1 MKGYG
6 DENMKKLLSA
16 VLAAVMLGTT
26 GYAAV
31 KDMGDMKVS
40 IDESTEKANALMNV
54 EIWGPNKSIDD
65 LSNETSAQNI
75 LVYKKDLT
83 TDDSGKISLDIEIG
97 GDARISGIYT
107 LEISGENYH
116 TTEEFLLTNKEKTN
130 LLIAEINKVISDKTA
145 EEAKEFLAQKISDNT
160 FDLCI
165 VSDAYIDDETAAR
178 AAELVYNYLNDKK
191 ITLAKDNVSF
201 VMNKSVAIAA
211 TEYKQVSNVI
221 KDSDLFVLSQS
232 EIKDYYQKKY
242 IGDYIGTS
250 MATRLSGRK
259 YKDFA
264 AFDDALTEAFVLSV
278 IEKPD
283 GVDNVKEIM
292 QAFSGKIGTGS
303 SGTESRYSHVS
314 GNKYASYAELK
325 TAFDSFSGRGSETSG
340 SSGGSSSGGSNRG
353 TTTIGGQYT
362 EPVTPD
368 TYPMTIFD
376 DISTVPWAEEAI
388 VALAEK
394 RIINGVGDNKFAP
407 NDYITRE
414 EFAAIVVNAF
424 LEKQPLAEI
433 KFADVKY
440 GEWYYEKIQKAY
452 GAGIVN
458 GISDDMFGIGQNITR
473 QDMCVMLYR
482 IGKYVGGYFDDTT
495 ETAEKFSD
503 DSEISDY
510 ASEAVYALKA
520 REIVNGVDGYNFAP
534 LNTATRAEAA
544 KMIYGMIK

>member
-1 MKGYG
+1 
-6 DENMKKLLSA
+6 MKKLLSA

-54 EIWGPNKSIDD
+54 EIWAPNKSIDD
-65 LSNETSAQNI
+65 LSNETSVQNI

-83 TDDSGKISLDIEIG
+83 TDDNGKITLDIEIG
-97 GDARISGIYT
+97 GDARLSGIYT

-191 ITLAKDNVSF
+191 ITLAEDNVSF

-242 IGDYIGTS
+242 VGDYIGTS

-264 AFDDALTEAFVLSV
+264 EFDDALTEAFVLSV

-325 TAFDSFSGRGSETSG
+325 AAFDSFSGRGSETSG

-414 EFAAIVVNAF
+414 EFATIVVNAF
-424 LEKQPLAEI
+424 LEKQPLAKI
-433 KFADVKY
+433 SFADVKD

-452 GAGIVN
+452 GAGVVN
-458 GISDDMFGIGQNITR
+458 GISDDMFGIGRNITR
-473 QDMCVMLYR
+473 QDMTVMLYR

-520 REIVNGVDGYNFAP
+520 REIANGVDEYNFAP

>member
-1 MKGYG
+1 
-6 DENMKKLLSA
+6 MKKLLSA
-16 VLAAVMLGTT
+16 ALAAVMLGTT

-31 KDMGDMKVS
+31 KDMGDMKVN

-191 ITLAKDNVSF
+191 ITLAEDNVSF

-242 IGDYIGTS
+242 VGDYIGTS

-264 AFDDALTEAFVLSV
+264 EFDDALTETFVLSV

>member
-1 MKGYG
+1 
-6 DENMKKLLSA
+6 MKKLLSA

-191 ITLAKDNVSF
+191 ITLAEDNVSF

-211 TEYKQVSNVI
+211 TEYKKVSNVI

-242 IGDYIGTS
+242 VGDYIGTS

-473 QDMCVMLYR
+473 QDMAVMLYR
-482 IGKYVGGYFDDTT
+482 IGKYVGGYFDDTI

-510 ASEAVYALKA
+510 AAEAVYALKA
-520 REIVNGVDGYNFAP
+520 REIVNGVDEYNFAP

>member
-1 MKGYG
+1 
-6 DENMKKLLSA
+6 MKKLLSA

-65 LSNETSAQNI
+65 LSNETSVQNI

-83 TDDSGKISLDIEIG
+83 TDDNGKITLDIEIG
-97 GDARISGIYT
+97 GDARLSGIYT

-191 ITLAKDNVSF
+191 ITLAEDNVSF

-242 IGDYIGTS
+242 VGDYIGTS

-264 AFDDALTEAFVLSV
+264 EFDDALTEAFVLSV

-325 TAFDSFSGRGSETSG
+325 AAFDSFSGRGSETSG

-414 EFAAIVVNAF
+414 EFATIVVNAF
-424 LEKQPLAEI
+424 LEKQPLAKI
-433 KFADVKY
+433 SFADVKD

-452 GAGIVN
+452 GAGVVN
-458 GISDDMFGIGQNITR
+458 GISDDMFGIGRNITR
-473 QDMCVMLYR
+473 QDMTVMLYR

-520 REIVNGVDGYNFAP
+520 REIVNGVDEYNFAP

>member
-1 MKGYG
+1 
-6 DENMKKLLSA
+6 MKKLLSA

-97 GDARISGIYT
+97 GDARLSGIYT

-130 LLIAEINKVISDKTA
+130 SFIAEINKEISDKTA
-145 EEAKEFLAQKISDNT
+145 EDSKEFLAQKISDNI

-165 VSDAYIDDETAAR
+165 VSDAYIDDETASR

-191 ITLAKDNVSF
+191 ITLAEDNVSF

-211 TEYKQVSNVI
+211 TEYKKVSNVI

-242 IGDYIGTS
+242 VGDYIGTS

-264 AFDDALTEAFVLSV
+264 EFDDALTETFVLSV
-278 IEKPD
+278 IEKSD

-325 TAFDSFSGRGSETSG
+325 TAFDSFNGRGSETSG

-414 EFAAIVVNAF
+414 EFATIVVNAF

-433 KFADVKY
+433 SFADVKD

-452 GAGIVN
+452 GAGVVN
-458 GISDDMFGIGQNITR
+458 GISDDMFGIGRNITR
-473 QDMCVMLYR
+473 QDMTVMLYR

-520 REIVNGVDGYNFAP
+520 REIVNGVDEYNFAP

>member
-1 MKGYG
+1 
-6 DENMKKLLSA
+6 MKKLLSA
-16 VLAAVMLGTT
+16 ALAAVMLGTT

-83 TDDSGKISLDIEIG
+83 TDDNGKITLDIEIG
-97 GDARISGIYT
+97 GDARLSGIYT

-130 LLIAEINKVISDKTA
+130 SLIAEINKVISDKTA
-145 EEAKEFLAQKISDNT
+145 EEAKELISQKIKSNAY
-160 FDLCI
+160 DLC
-165 VSDAYIDDETAAR
+165 VANDKYIDDETAAR
-178 AAELVYNYLNDKK
+178 AAELVYNYLSNKK
-191 ITLAKDNVSF
+191 VTLAEDNVAF
-201 VMNKSVAIAA
+201 ITNKAVAIAA
-211 TEYKQVSNVI
+211 TEYKKVSNVI

-232 EIKDYYQKKY
+232 EVKDYYQKKY
-242 IGDYIGTS
+242 VGDYIGTS

-264 AFDDALTEAFVLSV
+264 EFDDALTEAFVLSV

-283 GVDNVKEIM
+283 GADNVKEIM

-340 SSGGSSSGGSNRG
+340 SSGGSSSGGSSRG
-353 TTTIGGQYT
+353 STTIGGQYT

-433 KFADVKY
+433 KFEDVKD

-482 IGKYVGGYFDDTT
+482 IGKYVGGYFDDKV
-495 ETAEKFSD
+495 ETVEKFGD
-503 DSEISDY
+503 DSDISDY

-520 REIVNGVDGYNFAP
+520 REIINGVDEYNFAP

>member
-1 MKGYG
+1 
-6 DENMKKLLSA
+6 MKKLLSA

-54 EIWGPNKSIDD
+54 EIWGPNKNIDD

-83 TDDSGKISLDIEIG
+83 TDDNGKITLDIEIG
-97 GDARISGIYT
+97 GDARLSGIYT

-130 LLIAEINKVISDKTA
+130 SFIAEINSGISDKTA
-145 EEAKEFLAQKISDNT
+145 EEAKELISQKIKSNAY
-160 FDLCI
+160 DLC
-165 VSDAYIDDETAAR
+165 VANDKYIDDETASR

-191 ITLAKDNVSF
+191 ITLAEDNVSF

-211 TEYKQVSNVI
+211 TEYKKVSNVI

-242 IGDYIGTS
+242 VGDYIGTS

-325 TAFDSFSGRGSETSG
+325 AAFDSFSGRGSETSG

-414 EFAAIVVNAF
+414 EFATIVVNAF

-433 KFADVKY
+433 SFADVKDD
-440 GEWYYEKIQKAY
+440 EWYYEKIQKAY
-452 GAGIVN
+452 GAGVVN

-473 QDMCVMLYR
+473 QDMTVMLYR
-482 IGKYVGGYFDDTT
+482 IGKYVGGYFDDTS
-495 ETAEKFSD
+495 ETTEKFGD

-520 REIVNGVDGYNFAP
+520 REIVNGVDEYNFAP

>member
-1 MKGYG
+1 
-6 DENMKKLLSA
+6 MKKLLSA

-54 EIWGPNKSIDD
+54 EIWAPNKSIDD
-65 LSNETSAQNI
+65 LANETSAQNI

-97 GDARISGIYT
+97 GDARVSGIYT

-191 ITLAKDNVSF
+191 ITLAEDNVSF

-211 TEYKQVSNVI
+211 TEYKKVSNVI

-242 IGDYIGTS
+242 VGDYIGTS

-388 VALAEK
+388 VTLAEK

-414 EFAAIVVNAF
+414 EFATIVVNAF

-433 KFADVKY
+433 SFADVKD

-452 GAGIVN
+452 GAGVVN
-458 GISDDMFGIGQNITR
+458 GISDDMFGIGRNITR
-473 QDMCVMLYR
+473 QDMTVMLYR

-520 REIVNGVDGYNFAP
+520 REIVNGVDEYNFAP

>member
-1 MKGYG
+1 
-6 DENMKKLLSA
+6 MKKLLSA

-97 GDARISGIYT
+97 GDARLSGIYT

-130 LLIAEINKVISDKTA
+130 SFIAEINKEISDKTA
-145 EEAKEFLAQKISDNT
+145 EDAKEFLAQKISDNT

-165 VSDAYIDDETAAR
+165 VSDTYIDDETASR

-191 ITLAKDNVSF
+191 ITLAEDNVSF

-211 TEYKQVSNVI
+211 TEYKKVSNVI

-242 IGDYIGTS
+242 VGDYIGTS

-264 AFDDALTEAFVLSV
+264 EFDDALTETFVLSV
-278 IEKPD
+278 IEKSD

-325 TAFDSFSGRGSETSG
+325 TAFDSFNGRGSETSG

-414 EFAAIVVNAF
+414 EFATIVVNAF

-433 KFADVKY
+433 SFADVKD

-452 GAGIVN
+452 GAGVVN
-458 GISDDMFGIGQNITR
+458 GISDDMFGIGRNITR
-473 QDMCVMLYR
+473 QDMTVMLYR

-520 REIVNGVDGYNFAP
+520 REIVNGVDEYNFAP

>member
-1 MKGYG
+1 
-6 DENMKKLLSA
+6 MKKLLSA
-16 VLAAVMLGTT
+16 ALAAVMLGTT

-65 LSNETSAQNI
+65 LSNETSVQNI

-83 TDDSGKISLDIEIG
+83 TDDNGKITLDIEIG
-97 GDARISGIYT
+97 GDVRLSGIYT

-130 LLIAEINKVISDKTA
+130 SLIAEINSGISDKTA
-145 EEAKEFLAQKISDNT
+145 EEAKELISQKIKSNAY
-160 FDLCI
+160 DLC
-165 VSDAYIDDETAAR
+165 VANDKYIDDETAAR
-178 AAELVYNYLNDKK
+178 AAELVYNYLSNKK
-191 ITLAKDNVSF
+191 VTLAEDNVAF
-201 VMNKSVAIAA
+201 ITNKAVAIAA
-211 TEYKQVSNVI
+211 TEYKKVSNVI

-232 EIKDYYQKKY
+232 EVKDYYQKKY
-242 IGDYIGTS
+242 VGDYIGTS

-264 AFDDALTEAFVLSV
+264 EFDDALTEAFVLSV

-325 TAFDSFSGRGSETSG
+325 NAFDSFSGRGSETSG

-362 EPVTPD
+362 EPVIPD

-414 EFAAIVVNAF
+414 EFATIVVNAF
-424 LEKQPLAEI
+424 LEKQPLAKI
-433 KFADVKY
+433 SFADVKD

-482 IGKYVGGYFDDTT
+482 IGKYVGGYFDDKI
-495 ETAEKFSD
+495 ETVEKFGD
-503 DSEISDY
+503 DSDISDY

-520 REIVNGVDGYNFAP
+520 REIINGVDEYNFAP

>member
-1 MKGYG
+1 
-6 DENMKKLLSA
+6 MKKLLSA
-16 VLAAVMLGTT
+16 ALAAVMLGTT

-65 LSNETSAQNI
+65 LSNETSVQNI

-83 TDDSGKISLDIEIG
+83 TDDNGKITLDIEIG
-97 GDARISGIYT
+97 GDVRLSGIYT

-130 LLIAEINKVISDKTA
+130 SLIAEINSGISDKTA
-145 EEAKEFLAQKISDNT
+145 EEAKELISQKIKSNAY
-160 FDLCI
+160 DLC
-165 VSDAYIDDETAAR
+165 VANDKYIDDETAAR
-178 AAELVYNYLNDKK
+178 AAELVYNYLSNKK
-191 ITLAKDNVSF
+191 VTLAEDNVAF
-201 VMNKSVAIAA
+201 ITNKAVAIAA
-211 TEYKQVSNVI
+211 TEYKKVSNVI

-232 EIKDYYQKKY
+232 EVKDYYQKKY
-242 IGDYIGTS
+242 VGDYIGTS

-264 AFDDALTEAFVLSV
+264 EFDDALTEAFVLSV

-325 TAFDSFSGRGSETSG
+325 NAFDSFSGRGSETSG

-362 EPVTPD
+362 EPVIPD

-414 EFAAIVVNAF
+414 EFATIVVNAF
-424 LEKQPLAEI
+424 LEKQPLAKI
-433 KFADVKY
+433 SFADVKD

-452 GAGIVN
+452 GAGVVN
-458 GISDDMFGIGQNITR
+458 GISDDMFGIGRNITR
-473 QDMCVMLYR
+473 QDMTVMLYR

-520 REIVNGVDGYNFAP
+520 REIVNGVDEYNFAP

>member
-1 MKGYG
+1 
-6 DENMKKLLSA
+6 MKKLLSA

-54 EIWGPNKSIDD
+54 EIWGPNKNIDD

-83 TDDSGKISLDIEIG
+83 TDDNGKITLDIEIG
-97 GDARISGIYT
+97 GDARLSGIYT

-165 VSDAYIDDETAAR
+165 VSAAYIDDETAAR

-191 ITLAKDNVSF
+191 ITLAEDNVSF

-242 IGDYIGTS
+242 VGDYTGTS
-250 MATRLSGRK
+250 MAARLNGRK
-259 YKDFA
+259 YKNFA
-264 AFDDALTEAFVLSV
+264 EFDDALTEAFVLSV

-388 VALAEK
+388 VTLAEK

-414 EFAAIVVNAF
+414 EFATIVVNAF

-433 KFADVKY
+433 KFADVKD

-452 GAGIVN
+452 GAGVVN
-458 GISDDMFGIGQNITR
+458 GISDDMFGIGRNITR
-473 QDMCVMLYR
+473 QDMTVMLYR

-520 REIVNGVDGYNFAP
+520 REIVNGVDEYNFAP

>member
-1 MKGYG
+1 
-6 DENMKKLLSA
+6 MKKLLSA

-97 GDARISGIYT
+97 GDARLSGIYT

-130 LLIAEINKVISDKTA
+130 SFIAEINKEISDKTA
-145 EEAKEFLAQKISDNT
+145 EDAKEFLAQKISDNT

-165 VSDAYIDDETAAR
+165 VSDAYIDDETASR

-191 ITLAKDNVSF
+191 ITLAEDNVSF

-211 TEYKQVSNVI
+211 TEYKKVSNVI

-242 IGDYIGTS
+242 VGDYIGTS

-264 AFDDALTEAFVLSV
+264 EFDDALTETFVLSV
-278 IEKPD
+278 IEKSD

-325 TAFDSFSGRGSETSG
+325 TAFDSFNGRGSETSG

-353 TTTIGGQYT
+353 TTIIGGQYT

-414 EFAAIVVNAF
+414 EFATIVVNAF

-433 KFADVKY
+433 SFADVKD

-452 GAGIVN
+452 GAGVVN
-458 GISDDMFGIGQNITR
+458 GISDDMFGIGRNITR
-473 QDMCVMLYR
+473 QDMTVMLYR

-520 REIVNGVDGYNFAP
+520 REIVNGVDEYNFAP

>member
-1 MKGYG
+1 
-6 DENMKKLLSA
+6 
-16 VLAAVMLGTT
+16 
-26 GYAAV
+26 
-31 KDMGDMKVS
+31 
-40 IDESTEKANALMNV
+40 
-54 EIWGPNKSIDD
+54 
-65 LSNETSAQNI
+65 
-75 LVYKKDLT
+75 
-83 TDDSGKISLDIEIG
+83 
-97 GDARISGIYT
+97 
-107 LEISGENYH
+107 
-116 TTEEFLLTNKEKTN
+116 
-130 LLIAEINKVISDKTA
+130 
-145 EEAKEFLAQKISDNT
+145 
-160 FDLCI
+160 
-165 VSDAYIDDETAAR
+165 
-178 AAELVYNYLNDKK
+178 
-191 ITLAKDNVSF
+191 
-201 VMNKSVAIAA
+201 MNKSVAIAA

-242 IGDYIGTS
+242 VGDYIGTS

-325 TAFDSFSGRGSETSG
+325 TAFDSFNGRGSETSD

-388 VALAEK
+388 VTLAEK

-414 EFAAIVVNAF
+414 EFATIVVNAF

-433 KFADVKY
+433 SFADVKD

-452 GAGIVN
+452 GAGVVN
-458 GISDDMFGIGQNITR
+458 GISDDMFGIGRNITR
-473 QDMCVMLYR
+473 QDMTVMLYR

-520 REIVNGVDGYNFAP
+520 REIVNGVDEYNFAP